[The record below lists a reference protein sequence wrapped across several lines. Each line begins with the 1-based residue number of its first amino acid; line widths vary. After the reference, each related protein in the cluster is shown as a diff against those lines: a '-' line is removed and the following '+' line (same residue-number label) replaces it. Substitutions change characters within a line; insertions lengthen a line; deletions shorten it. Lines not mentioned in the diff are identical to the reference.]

1 MEERKSS
8 YNVDGN
14 VNWCSHYGN
23 SMEFPSKTKNG
34 VAILSSNPTAGH
46 ISGKNSNLKRSIPV
60 FIVALLKIAKAQK
73 QPECS
78 LTDEWI
84 QKMWCVYMCVCRHTY
99 T

>member
-34 VAILSSNPTAGH
+34 VAVLSSNPTAGH
-46 ISGKNSNLKRSIPV
+46 MSGKNSNLKRCIPV
-60 FIVALLKIAKAQK
+60 FIVALLTIAETQK

-84 QKMWCVYMCVCRHTY
+84 QKMWCVYVCVCRHTY